1 MARPKKTQGSRK
13 PRRPYIERI
22 YNRRGVE
29 AWLVDGS
36 YIRKNI
42 DEEFSNFGHSGSSD
56 AIPKNEIWID
66 QESDADEHRFFL
78 AHAALERRLMLA
90 GKDYDAARRQ
100 ANKMERKMR
109 VAAGDLR
116 KLTKGKD
123 LPQPERV
130 HSRLLKKLNNG
141 VTVWLVHG
149 RLVRS
154 VFDIEFTEGGHEQVY
169 EYVPLNE
176 VWIDDDIHDDE
187 RGFILFH
194 ELFER
199 RLMAGG
205 MTYDKAH
212 ERASKREGYLRHHPT
227 ELHEA
232 LADEGWE

>member
-1 MARPKKTQGSRK
+1 MAPRKKTHGSRK
-13 PRRPYIERI
+13 RQRPYIERI
-22 YNRRGVE
+22 YHRRGVE

-42 DEEFSNFGHSGSSD
+42 DEEFSNFGHSGSFDS
-56 AIPKNEIWID
+56 IPKNEIWID
-66 QESDADEHRFFL
+66 QESDPDEHRFFL
-78 AHAALERRLMLA
+78 AHASLERRLMCA

-109 VAAGDLR
+109 IAAGDLR

-141 VTVWLVHG
+141 VTVWLVDG

-212 ERASKREGYLRHHPT
+212 ERASSRERYLRHHPT

>member
-1 MARPKKTQGSRK
+1 MTPRKSQTSRK
-13 PRRPYIERI
+13 PRRPYIRRI

-42 DEEFSNFGHSGSSD
+42 DEEFSNFGHHGSFD
-56 AIPKNEIWID
+56 CVPKNEIWLD
-66 QESDADEHRFFL
+66 QESDPDEHRFFL

-109 VAAGDLR
+109 IAAGDLQ
-116 KLTKGKD
+116 KVIKGKD

-130 HSRLLKKLNNG
+130 HTHLLKKLNSG
-141 VTVWLVHG
+141 VTVWLVNG

-187 RGFILFH
+187 RGFVIFH

-199 RLMAGG
+199 RLMSNG

-212 ERASKREGYLRHHPT
+212 AEASKREGYLRHHPA

>member
-1 MARPKKTQGSRK
+1 VRK
-13 PRRPYIERI
+13 RRRPYIERI
-22 YNRRGVE
+22 YHRRGVE

-42 DEEFSNFGHSGSSD
+42 DKEFSNFGHHGSFSS
-56 AIPKNEIWID
+56 IPKNELWLD
-66 QESDADEHRFFL
+66 QESDPDERRFFL
-78 AHAALERRLMLA
+78 AHVSLERRLMLV
-90 GKDYDAARRQ
+90 GKDYETARRQ

-109 VAAGDLR
+109 IAAGDLH
-116 KLTKGKD
+116 KLTKGHD

-130 HSRLLKKLNNG
+130 HTKLLKKLNNG
-141 VTVWLVHG
+141 VTVWLVNG

-154 VFDIEFTEGGHEQVY
+154 AFDIEFTEGGHEHVY
-169 EYVPLNE
+169 EYVPRNE
-176 VWIDDDIHDDE
+176 LWIDDDVHDDE

-199 RLMAGG
+199 RLMASGI
-205 MTYDKAH
+205 TYDKAH
-212 ERASKREGYLRHHPT
+212 EQASKREAYFRNHPA